1 MPNWHQ
7 KGDFVHC
14 IRIHM
19 EPNGREI
26 HFQSDSHELFDVRL
40 PIRSVPKEVHGYFSL
55 NQQVIKKH
63 QVSKIG
69 VFRPLFF

>member
-7 KGDFVHC
+7 KEDFVHC

-19 EPNGREI
+19 EPNGHEI

-40 PIRSVPKEVHGYFSL
+40 PIRSVPKEVHILATVNRYLEGE
-55 NQQVIKKH
+55 
-63 QVSKIG
+63 
-69 VFRPLFF
+69 